1 MKKRILS
8 ILLVFLLGITL
19 CSCVDDDSGGETL
32 SDVTSDNVPDT
43 APSVPD
49 NGAPPSPDMPVSA
62 SGESVSVVVLG
73 DSIARGYGLK
83 EVEKS
88 RFSAVLGD
96 KLKSDY
102 KNVTVS
108 NHGVDGMTGAEL
120 VAFLSMNAP
129 SELESC
135 DYVLISIGGNNVLGS
150 LPSVLGLDILD
161 IEKNKTLMADYTAY
175 LTATDDETREKYS
188 HAPVQIK
195 ALMEKMNDRS
205 ESDEFE
211 NLVVSAANDLRNEIP
226 AIISAVRSKNPDAK
240 IIFQTI
246 YNPYNNLKIEITG
259 IPETVDLDSFGER
272 SVSGM
277 NNVIKELSESK
288 GYTVADVWTAF
299 DSLALRPV
307 NADWDLMKHT
317 VEYDPHPNE
326 FGHSVIADVYY
337 EMIKK

>member
-1 MKKRILS
+1 MTKRILS
-8 ILLVFLLGITL
+8 IFLVLLLGITL
-19 CSCVDDDSGGETL
+19 CACTDDDSGGETL
-32 SDVTSDNVPDT
+32 SDVTSDSVPNT
-43 APSVPD
+43 NPSVPD
-49 NGAPPSPDMPVSA
+49 NGAPPSPDMPASA
-62 SGESVSVVVLG
+62 GGDSISVLVLG

-96 KLKSDY
+96 KLKNDY

-108 NHGVDGMTGAEL
+108 NYGVDGMTGADL
-120 VAFLSMNAP
+120 VAFLSTNPPA
-129 SELESC
+129 ELNDC

-161 IEKNKTLMADYTAY
+161 IEKNKTLMSDYTAFI
-175 LTATDDETREKYS
+175 TAIDEETKNKYS

-195 ALMEKMNDRS
+195 ALMDQMNERAD
-205 ESDEFE
+205 SDEFE

-226 AIISAVRSKNPDAK
+226 AVISAIRSKNPDAK

-299 DSLALRPV
+299 DILALRPV
-307 NADWDLMKHT
+307 NADWDLMKQT

-337 EMIKK
+337 GIIKK